1 MPTEPPPSTPANGPF
16 EAPNVSSPASPLPG
30 APSSKSGAAASG
42 RPAGGGWSRSRLLPL
57 AAGLALGLTMLLSV
71 LALGVGSLALSAA
84 HDAEESAERAT
95 AAASREEPAPAPP
108 EPTAESAPSAPDP
121 TDDPDPDLT
130 PNDLPSNEP
139 GDLKPSA
146 SYQLAYGDQKLRI
159 QAGCNNREVDLDEP
173 RVTPD
178 TGSDLTYSG
187 CSSGR
192 LELSFNSEIR
202 VSQMTTTKPSANE
215 CAEAIRSSAG
225 NNAMAPSQ
233 NMTLCMLTSKAAATE
248 LGISQ
253 KIVLFRVDSIAKD
266 GSLNVSATAWNV
278 PA

>member
-1 MPTEPPPSTPANGPF
+1 MPTEPPPSTSANGPF
-16 EAPNVSSPASPLPG
+16 ETPNVSSPASPLPG

-42 RPAGGGWSRSRLLPL
+42 RPAGGRWSRSRLLPL

-108 EPTAESAPSAPDP
+108 EPIAESAPSAPDP
-121 TDDPDPDLT
+121 TDDPDPT